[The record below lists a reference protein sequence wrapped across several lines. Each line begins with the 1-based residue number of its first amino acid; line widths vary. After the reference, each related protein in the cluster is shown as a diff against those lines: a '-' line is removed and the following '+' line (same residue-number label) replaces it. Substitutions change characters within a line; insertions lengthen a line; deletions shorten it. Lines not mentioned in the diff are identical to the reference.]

1 MKLDNFTLDQ
11 VTSLK
16 LPPYQ
21 ILKDIK
27 FWMTAPDN
35 SFKADGIEEG
45 DLLGIF
51 WPEFVEYFSTDEPRD
66 IYVVLPIGQEPTLR
80 LAKYDFTVEDDF
92 TKVIFD
98 SEGKETLIMDLNE
111 PLRVHDVGLVKVVL
125 KNKAF

>member
-21 ILKDIK
+21 TLKDIQ

-35 SFKADGIEEG
+35 SFEADGIEEG

-51 WPEFVEYFSTDEPRD
+51 WPEFAEYFSTDEPRD

-80 LAKYDFTVEDDF
+80 LAKYDFTV
-92 TKVIFD
+92 VHP
-98 SEGKETLIMDLNE
+98 SEISSLSIVTILCPLIVEVDNPIYLPIYSKTE
-111 PLRVHDVGLVKVVL
+111 KQI
-125 KNKAF
+125 